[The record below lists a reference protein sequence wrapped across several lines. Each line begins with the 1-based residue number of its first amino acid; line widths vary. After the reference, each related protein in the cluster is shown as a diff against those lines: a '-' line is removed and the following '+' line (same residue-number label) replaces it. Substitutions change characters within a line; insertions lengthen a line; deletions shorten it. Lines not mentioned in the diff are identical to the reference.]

1 MARKDEPR
9 KPAHGGG
16 GAGRKSAR
24 AGRAPTWTAI
34 LASSAQE
41 QHELVGSGLP
51 YAVVERLQ
59 EVLDLTLAELAELVS
74 IQSRTL
80 TRRRAAGRLQANE
93 SDRLLRAA
101 RLFDR
106 ATKLFAGSEE
116 KARQWLRQ
124 DNRALGGRTPLDLAR
139 TEVGAREVET
149 LIGRLEHGVFS

>member
-1 MARKDEPR
+1 MARKPVPKGSAR
-9 KPAHGGG
+9 GGG
-16 GAGRKSAR
+16 KTAGSVKPHEWADL
-24 AGRAPTWTAI
+24 
-34 LASSAQE
+34 LALPLQE
-41 QHELVGSGLP
+41 QHTLVAFGFPYALVEGLQQALSLTLRELADLVG
-51 YAVVERLQ
+51 
-59 EVLDLTLAELAELVS
+59 

-80 TRRRAAGRLQANE
+80 SRRRGTGRLSANE

-106 ATKLFAGSEE
+106 ATKLFGGSEE

-124 DNRALGGRTPLDLAR
+124 ENRALGGRTPLDLAR